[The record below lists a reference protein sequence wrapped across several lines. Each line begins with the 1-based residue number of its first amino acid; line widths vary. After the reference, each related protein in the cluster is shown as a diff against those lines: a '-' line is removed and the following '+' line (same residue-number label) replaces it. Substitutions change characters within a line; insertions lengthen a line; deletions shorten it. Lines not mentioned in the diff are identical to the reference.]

1 MLRFLIA
8 ALRALLMGVLTG
20 AQRLLTW
27 LGIWL
32 LAAILLFEEWGWEQ
46 LATLMAWV
54 GRWPGIR
61 QIERMVRRLPPY
73 GALAL
78 FVLPALALLPF
89 KLLAL
94 YWLSQGKAA
103 LGLGVIIAAK
113 LTGTAI
119 LARLFSLTQPTLM
132 RLAWFAR
139 LFARWMALKTR
150 VLDHVH
156 RSVAWRQLQALR
168 QLITQ
173 AIRSAVQRWRGR

>member
-1 MLRFLIA
+1 MRILTA
-8 ALRALLMGVLTG
+8 ALQALLMAV
-20 AQRLLTW
+20 QRLLTW

-32 LAAILLFEEWGWEQ
+32 LAAILIFEEWGWER

-54 GRWPGIR
+54 GRWPGVR
-61 QIERMVRRLPPY
+61 QIERMIRRLPPY

-78 FVLPALALLPF
+78 FMLPVLTLLPF

-94 YWLSQGKAA
+94 YWLSQGKAV
-103 LGLGVIIAAK
+103 LGIGVIIAAK

-119 LARLFSLTQPTLM
+119 LARLFTLTQPTLM

-139 LFARWMALKTR
+139 LFARWMVLKTR

-156 RSVAWRQLQALR
+156 RSVAWRQLLAVRAAARRFLR
-168 QLITQ
+168 TV
-173 AIRSAVQRWRGR
+173 AQRWRAR

>member
-1 MLRFLIA
+1 MPRLLKA
-8 ALRALLMGVLTG
+8 ALQAPLNAL
-20 AQRLLTW
+20 QRLFTW

-32 LAAILLFEEWGWEQ
+32 LAAILIFEEWGWEH
-46 LATLMAWV
+46 LAALMAWA

-61 QIERMVRRLPPY
+61 QIERMIRRLPPY

-103 LGLGVIIAAK
+103 LGIGVILAAK

-139 LFARWMALKTR
+139 LFAKWMELKTR

-156 RSVAWRQLQALR
+156 RSVAWRHLQALR
-168 QLITQ
+168 QAMRQ
-173 AIRSAVQRWRGR
+173 AIRSVVRR